1 MITEKQLA
9 DGYRHVNYNGVD
21 WYGAISSDL
30 LVQRQSIRACPW
42 CGTFQMYTDTEWSLP
57 PAPPYDE
64 FCWLYHTYE
73 CGVREACTTSHI
85 VSVTGPTDK
94 CKSRMLI
101 EEITGD
107 QLEEDII

>member
-30 LVQRQSIRACPW
+30 LVQRQSIYACPW
-42 CGTFQMYTDTEWSLP
+42 CGAFRMYAGQPLSG
-57 PAPPYDE
+57 APPYDE
-64 FCWLYHTYE
+64 FNWLYHTYE

-85 VSVTGPTDK
+85 VSVTGPTDR
-94 CKSRMLI
+94 CKSSMLI
-101 EEITGD
+101 EEIAGG